1 MSKGFNLNFQNA
13 NVMTFEQENDLFAG
27 QSIKQASQNFN
38 QRRVITIQSQ
48 FKVGQD
54 VEWAKK
60 CVAEKIDCGRNDFDL
75 IFEGKI
81 MPEFF
86 SLNDIKNLKDQSI
99 IEIRMKK

>member
-1 MSKGFNLNFQNA
+1 MSKGFSLNFKNA

-27 QSIKQASQNFN
+27 QSIKLKFQLGESFYDLE
-38 QRRVITIQSQ
+38 

-75 IFEGKI
+75 IFQGKI

-86 SLNDIKNLKDQSI
+86 SLNDIQNLKDQSI

>member
-1 MSKGFNLNFQNA
+1 MSKGFSLNFKNA

-27 QSIKQASQNFN
+27 QSIKLKFQLEESQYDLE
-38 QRRVITIQSQ
+38 

-75 IFEGKI
+75 IFDGKI

>member
-1 MSKGFNLNFQNA
+1 MSKGFSLNFQNA

-27 QSIKQASQNFN
+27 QSIKLLFKLSDKQFDLE
-38 QRRVITIQSQ
+38 

-60 CVAEKIDCGRNDFDL
+60 CVAEKLDCGRNDFDL
-75 IFEGKI
+75 IFEEKV

-86 SLNDIKNLKDQSI
+86 SLNDIPNLKDQSSI
-99 IEIRMKK
+99 QIKMKI